1 MMALLFYLLLLN
13 KQPSM
18 KKQILTCLSVLL
30 ITSFGN
36 AQSDPQNNPLN
47 TGNDKLKNKEN
58 IMHEGVNTINFYYGV
73 TISTPI
79 YKALA
84 ASAAT
89 DLEFKQ
95 VGPLGMVY
103 EHLMSD
109 NVGLGVELGYNKLT
123 MSYQE
128 SYVAANGN
136 SVENSLATWE
146 FTTMRAMMR
155 VNFHLVESE
164 HFDTYILISAGYRKV
179 DWVFKSTDPYYNR
192 PISTYRSPFPVGVKP
207 GLGLRYFFTD
217 NIGLNVELAL
227 GTPIMCG
234 GLSFRF

>member
-1 MMALLFYLLLLN
+1 
-13 KQPSM
+13 M

-30 ITSFGN
+30 ITSIGA

-47 TGNDKLKNKEN
+47 TDNGKSKNKEN

-84 ASAAT
+84 ANSAT
-89 DLEFKQ
+89 DIKFKQ
-95 VGPLGMVY
+95 IGPLGIVY

-109 NVGLGVELGYNKLT
+109 NVGLGVELGYSKLT
-123 MSYQE
+123 MTYEE
-128 SYVAANGN
+128 SYVNGN
-136 SVENSLATWE
+136 GNTVERNFATWE
-146 FTTMRAMMR
+146 FTTMRAMVR
-155 VNFHLVESE
+155 VNIHLVESE
-164 HFDTYILISAGYRKV
+164 HFDTYFLVSAGYRKV
-179 DWVFKSTDPYYNR
+179 DWAIRFSDPNYNQAV
-192 PISTYRSPFPVGVKP
+192 SSYRTPFPVGVKP
-207 GLGLRYFFTD
+207 GLGVRYFFTD
-217 NIGLNVELAL
+217 NMGLNLELAL